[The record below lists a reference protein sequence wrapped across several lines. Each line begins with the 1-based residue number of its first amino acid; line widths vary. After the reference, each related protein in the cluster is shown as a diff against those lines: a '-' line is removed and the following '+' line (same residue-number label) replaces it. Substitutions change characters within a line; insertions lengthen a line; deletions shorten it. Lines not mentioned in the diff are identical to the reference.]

1 MVATTTVVGTG
12 AMRDLPATLVMI
24 VDLQVVTESQH
35 HVVVVAAV
43 TMVDL
48 TMMERD
54 FLAANSE
61 Y

>member
-1 MVATTTVVGTG
+1 VVGTG